1 MTTIAIVGPGAIGGS
16 VAAWLSKD
24 PNLKIYL
31 CSRRP
36 LKTIHFSHPD
46 GTFRAKFENYTVTS
60 AAAPVD
66 WILFCTKTY
75 DVEKAAQWI
84 APLSQENTRLA
95 VLQNGVEHIERLS
108 PFFPK
113 EAIVPV
119 VIDLPAERTDSSHI
133 TQRGPG
139 LLTIPDDENGNAFA
153 NLFTHT
159 PLQLNTTDD
168 FTTVAWHKLCLNA
181 AGVMSALTLQPAGI
195 MKQAQIAEAGKQI
208 VAECAS
214 VGRALGAKL
223 PKNIANWVIERY
235 QQAPIDS
242 VNSLHGD
249 RLAGKT
255 GEVDARH
262 GVILRMGK
270 KHNVQTPCNQLA
282 VALLT
287 HHPK

>member
-16 VAAWLSKD
+16 IAAWLSKHPD
-24 PNLKIYL
+24 YRITL
-31 CSRRP
+31 CSRSAITQIGFTHP
-36 LKTIHFSHPD
+36 AGDFSV
-46 GTFRAKFENYTVTS
+46 RFENITRPED
-60 AAAPVD
+60 AKPVD
-66 WILFCTKTY
+66 WIVFCTKTY

-108 PFFPK
+108 PFFPQ

-139 LLTIPDDENGNAFA
+139 LLTVPNDENGIAFA
-153 NLFTHT
+153 ALFTHT
-159 PLQLNTTDD
+159 PLQLKPTDD

-195 MKQAQIAEAGKQI
+195 MQQAQIAEAARQI
-208 VAECAS
+208 VAECAA
-214 VGRALGAKL
+214 VGRAMGANL
-223 PKNIANWVIERY
+223 PENITDWVIKRY
-235 QQAPIDS
+235 QQAPADS

-249 RLAGKT
+249 RIAGKM

-270 KHNVQTPCNQLA
+270 KHNIQTPCNQLA
-282 VALLT
+282 FALLT
-287 HHPK
+287 QHPQ